1 MWSKFANVTPALGN
15 LRGGKFGQ
23 FGGPFIKEESFT
35 FHHIRSFN
43 ACKKTLKIMINNTFG
58 WLILGYTDFNLK

>member
-1 MWSKFANVTPALGN
+1 MFAESGSKKMWSKFANVTPALGN

-43 ACKKTLKIMINNTFG
+43 VMQKNPEN
-58 WLILGYTDFNLK
+58 YD